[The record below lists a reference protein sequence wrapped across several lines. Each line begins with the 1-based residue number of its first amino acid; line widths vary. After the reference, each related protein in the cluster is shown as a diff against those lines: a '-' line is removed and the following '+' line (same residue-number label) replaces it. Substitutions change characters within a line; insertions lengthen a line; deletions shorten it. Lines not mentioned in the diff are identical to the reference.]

1 MFFFCFCLDNSSS
14 LEFQACAP
22 ITGWWLLF
30 LFVCFLISLWLFFSG
45 RGGGGQIIS
54 KSGIQIRLF
63 DLMNFIEI
71 IIFNSEN
78 PLMQQN
84 LIVYQEMR
92 PSVLCLITNI
102 LLWIVESQAR
112 KKSQKPF
119 CKTPLSNNSC
129 DGFPFYFS
137 VSTQNS

>member
-1 MFFFCFCLDNSSS
+1 MFFFCFCLDNSSL

-30 LFVCFLISLWLFFSG
+30 LFVCFLISLWLFFWGG
-45 RGGGGQIIS
+45 RSDYFKVRNSNQVIWFNELYWNNYIQQW
-54 KSGIQIRLF
+54 KSI
-63 DLMNFIEI
+63 NATK
-71 IIFNSEN
+71 FNSL
-78 PLMQQN
+78 PG
-84 LIVYQEMR
+84 MR

-102 LLWIVESQAR
+102 LLWIVESQAG